1 MQQNRTG
8 ALLRMASDLLV
19 VKQCDQVD
27 PFRSPSIDQSGDERC
42 AGSQVIQART

>member
-19 VKQCDQVD
+19 VKQCD
-27 PFRSPSIDQSGDERC
+27 RLIPSIRLASIRPEMSAAQEVG
-42 AGSQVIQART
+42 VIQART

>member
-1 MQQNRTG
+1 MQQNRAG
-8 ALLRMASDLLV
+8 ALLRAASDLLV

-27 PFRSPSIDQSGDERC
+27 SLHPPGINQTGDERR